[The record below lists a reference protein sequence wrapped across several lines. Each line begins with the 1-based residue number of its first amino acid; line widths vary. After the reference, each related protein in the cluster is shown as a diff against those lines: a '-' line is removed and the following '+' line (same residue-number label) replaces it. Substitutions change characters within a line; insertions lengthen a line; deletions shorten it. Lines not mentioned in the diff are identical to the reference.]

1 MAGPKLTSKELGIAA
16 AVVVIGAVVVF
27 ATTKMF
33 GGSNQSAPEV
43 VGKADAGPTD
53 GSVSADDKPNET
65 AN

>member
-33 GGSNQSAPEV
+33 GGSNESAPQQ
-43 VGKADAGPTD
+43 VGKADSGPAD
-53 GSVSADDKPNET
+53 GSVAADDKPNES